1 MTLLSGP
8 NINGNEWKYVK
19 ECLDTAWVSSVGSY
33 VNRFEEMMAE
43 YTGCKYAVATS
54 NGTTA
59 LHISLILAGVI
70 ADDHVIVPNVTF
82 VASLNSIAYTGAAPI
97 LIDVDERTWQMDL
110 DVLEKFLEEDTILKN
125 GECFYKINNRRIKAI
140 MPVHVLGNMCDM
152 DRLKNISEKFAIDI
166 IEDATE
172 ALGSDYKQKHSGSF
186 GLMGC
191 FSYNGNKI
199 ITTGGGGMIVTNDE
213 TLAKKAKHLTTQAK
227 ADAFEYY
234 HDETGYNYRL
244 VNVLAAIGVAQMEQ
258 LDGFIARKKEI
269 DAFYKA
275 ELTNV
280 GDIRFQYVEETVN
293 PNCWLFTIRSASQ
306 KKLLDALNEKKFQSR
321 PFWVPMNQLPMYKN
335 AIFIKNEKGD
345 ISETIYKECLSI
357 PCSTNISLKEM
368 EDVVSIIKNCFN

>member
-43 YTGCKYAVATS
+43 YTSCKYAVATS
-54 NGTTA
+54 SGTTA
-59 LHISLILAGVI
+59 LHISLILAGVN
-70 ADDHVIVPNVTF
+70 ADDYVIVPNVTF

-97 LIDVDERTWQMDL
+97 LIDVDENTWQMDL
-110 DVLEKFLEEDTILKN
+110 DVLEKFLEEETILKN
-125 GECFYKINNRRIKAI
+125 GECFYKANNRRIKAI

-213 TLAKKAKHLTTQAK
+213 VLAKKAKHLTTQAK

-258 LDGFIARKKEI
+258 LDGFIAKKKEI

-280 GDIRFQYVEETVN
+280 GDIRFQHVEETVN

-306 KKLLDALNEKKFQSR
+306 KQLLDALNEKKFQSR

-335 AIFIKNEKGD
+335 SIFVKNEKGN